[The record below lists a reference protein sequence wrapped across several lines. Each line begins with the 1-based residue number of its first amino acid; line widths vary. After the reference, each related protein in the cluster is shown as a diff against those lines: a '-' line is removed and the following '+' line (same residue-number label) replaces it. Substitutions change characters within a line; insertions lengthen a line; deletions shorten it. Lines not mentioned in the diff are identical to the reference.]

1 MVGLCVC
8 VLLGGLIGNGGLG
21 CGFALCVCFLLGG
34 FARGGDGGSFFFSFF
49 FSFFLLQ
56 FVVVGGCG
64 GFLFFFFCG
73 MGGSRVVQTTRISDP
88 PGQTDQTRTI
98 RRSIRLLRRSV
109 AGPYFSKPI
118 PTDRVRVFSSNTQA
132 TRPDCHINGFKGLKL
147 VTLIS
152 YSHSLL
158 SVSRSLLPIADPAR
172 R

>member
-1 MVGLCVC
+1 MGLLSVCVFCLVGLLVA
-8 VLLGGLIGNGGLG
+8 VM
-21 CGFALCVCFLLGG
+21 VEV
-34 FARGGDGGSFFFSFF
+34 SFFLFSFF
-49 FSFFLLQ
+49 FPAT
-56 FVVVGGCG
+56 VCG
-64 GFLFFFFCG
+64 GGWMWRFFIFFFCG

>member
-49 FSFFLLQ
+49 FFFSCYSLWWWVDVEV
-56 FVVVGGCG
+56 FY
-64 GFLFFFFCG
+64 FFFCG

-98 RRSIRLLRRSV
+98 HRSIRLLRRSV

-132 TRPDCHINGFKGLKL
+132 TRPDRHINGFKGLKL